1 MAAAFVFHIITAEI
15 VIGALYKQPG
25 TSPKGDRDHEI
36 AITASRKTLLVL
48 KDVNPNLV

>member
-15 VIGALYKQPG
+15 VIGVLYKQPG

-36 AITASRKTLLVL
+36 AITATRKTCYSFL
-48 KDVNPNLV
+48 KMSTQI

>member
-15 VIGALYKQPG
+15 VIGVLYKQPG
-25 TSPKGDRDHEI
+25 TFPKGDRDHEI
-36 AITASRKTLLVL
+36 AITATRKTLLVL